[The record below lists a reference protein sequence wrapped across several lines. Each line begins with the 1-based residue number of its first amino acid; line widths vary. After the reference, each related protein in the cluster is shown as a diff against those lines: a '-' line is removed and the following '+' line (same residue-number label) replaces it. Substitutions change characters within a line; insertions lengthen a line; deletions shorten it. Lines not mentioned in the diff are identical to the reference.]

1 MRQNKVH
8 AVLQAILSTCFICG
22 TLASAQGPPAATQ
35 TPEKPQFSYSG
46 DDGPGFWAQISPAWR
61 ACGNAEQSPVDIIP
75 GNAVVDPALTLTLDL
90 EQTSVVMFND
100 DGHTIKVEYAP
111 GTGGTIRFNGVDYE
125 IRQFHFHTL
134 SEHTFQGKRGLME
147 LHAVFQ
153 VPKTENYVAIAM
165 LYEIG
170 NENAFLSKLISAGL
184 PKKSYSRPVIIPAL
198 QLANAFTE
206 ISSYYNYAGS
216 LTIPSCFPV
225 TFIVL
230 KTEATMS
237 EEQFL
242 AFQGILGNNFRPI
255 QALNDR
261 EVRVTPSD

>member
-1 MRQNKVH
+1 MRQNKVL
-8 AVLQAILSTCFICG
+8 AVLLAILSTCFVCG
-22 TLASAQGPPAATQ
+22 TSAYAQGSPSASQA
-35 TPEKPQFSYSG
+35 PEKPQFSYSG
-46 DDGPGFWAQISPAWR
+46 DDGPGFWAEISPAWK

-75 GNAVVDPALTLTLDL
+75 ANAVVDPTLTLTLDL

-100 DGHTIKVEYAP
+100 DGHTIKVEYMP
-111 GTGGTIRFNGVDYE
+111 GTGGFIKFNNVPYD
-125 IRQFHFHTL
+125 IKQFHFHAL
-134 SEHTFQGKRGLME
+134 SEHTFQGNRGLME

-153 VPKTENYVAIAM
+153 DPITKNFLAIAM

-170 NENAFLSKLISAGL
+170 DANPFLSGLISAGL
-184 PKKSYSRPVIIPAL
+184 PEKSYSHPVTIPAL
-198 QLANAFTE
+198 DLANAFTE

-216 LTIPSCFPV
+216 LTIPPCFPV

-237 EEQFL
+237 EAQFL

-255 QALNDR
+255 QNLNGR
-261 EVRVTPSD
+261 TVRVTP